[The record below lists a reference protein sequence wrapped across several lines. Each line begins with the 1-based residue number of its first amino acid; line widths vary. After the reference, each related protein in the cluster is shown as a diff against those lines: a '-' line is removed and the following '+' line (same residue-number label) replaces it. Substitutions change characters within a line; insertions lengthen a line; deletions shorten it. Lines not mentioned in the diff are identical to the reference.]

1 MDPGLSPTEAEAVL
15 TEIASVFLDERAA
28 CSAASGGEKVLPNLE
43 SMYRVL
49 VEQIP
54 AVVFIAYLDGGMSE
68 AYVSPQIETTLGFSQ
83 EEWLGDPIRW
93 YQHIH
98 ADDKERWSVE
108 AARMFLTGEPLRSMY
123 RVITRSGDLV
133 WFRCE
138 AKMVRRENGRPWFI
152 HGIGFDVTD
161 LKQTEKMLKER
172 THTLRNLSTQLLH
185 LQDQER
191 RHIARELHDSVG
203 QYLAA
208 LKMNFDLL
216 RAQSTSHSEMWTDS
230 LELLERSIGE
240 LRTLSHLLHPPLI
253 EEAGLISAV
262 RWFVEGFAKRSGI
275 NVSLEIAPEVKRL
288 TQAVELAL
296 FRSLQEAL
304 TNVHRH
310 SGSEDA
316 EIRLGVE
323 RDTVILEV
331 KDSGSGIPAE
341 LLERFDRSGVGAG
354 VGLTGMR
361 ERVEVLGG
369 QLKLKSEGSGTVV
382 TVSMPIEEPA
392 EETSPIV

>member
-1 MDPGLSPTEAEAVL
+1 MTPTEAEAVL
-15 TEIASVFLDERAA
+15 SEIASVFLNEGAPS
-28 CSAASGGEKVLPNLE
+28 SAADGGEKVLPKLE

-83 EEWLGDPIRW
+83 EEWLGDPVRW
-93 YQHIH
+93 YRHIH
-98 ADDKERWSVE
+98 IDDKERWSVE
-108 AARMFLTGEPLRSMY
+108 AAKMFLTGEPLRSTY
-123 RVITRSGDLV
+123 RVITRSGDVV

-161 LKQTEKMLKER
+161 LKQTEKVLKER

-191 RHIARELHDSVG
+191 RHIARELHDSIG

-216 RAQSTSHSEMWTDS
+216 RAQSTNHSEMWTDS

-253 EEAGLISAV
+253 EEAGLVSAV

-275 NVSLEIAPEVKRL
+275 HVSLEIVPEIGRL
-288 TQAVELAL
+288 TGGVELAL

-310 SGSEDA
+310 SGSENA
-316 EIRLGVE
+316 EIRLAVE
-323 RDTVILEV
+323 GDRVTLNV
-331 KDSGSGIPAE
+331 KDSGCGIPAD
-341 LLERFDRSGVGAG
+341 LLERFEESGVGAG

-369 QLKLKSEGSGTVV
+369 QLKLKSEGSGTLV
-382 TVSMPIEEPA
+382 TVSMPIEEPTDDA
-392 EETSPIV
+392 SSTL